1 MARPKLSP
9 REIVQRLQTIDALT
23 ADGMPVAEAIRSAGV
38 LPGEYDRWRIEYN
51 GLCRTL
57 GPLVCAPPRLMAAK
71 RRATPARA
79 RSCVRLP
86 QRGIELAARHLSFD
100 VALNVLRGW
109 LCCCG

>member
-9 REIVQRLQTIDALT
+9 REIVQRLQMIDALT

-38 LPGEYDRWRIEYN
+38 LPGEYDRWRVEYN

-57 GPLVCAPPRLMAAK
+57 GPLVCAPPRLTAAK

-79 RSCVRLP
+79 RKAP
-86 QRGIELAARHLSFD
+86 K
-100 VALNVLRGW
+100 
-109 LCCCG
+109 